1 MIPWDVLR
9 RQRAAIAKLIDEVSD
24 EVLLMWARTWTDLRN
39 QIEAEVERRGQARM
53 LTYSADYAGA
63 RLVEVAQRSSAVLA
77 DAARR
82 LIELSLADAAALIGA
97 QLPANWPL
105 NRPAKPE
112 LDAIVQR
119 ATTQITSRM
128 WALSDEA
135 TEAMRRRL
143 MQGVAA
149 GRNPRDTARLMVR
162 DVQGDFDG
170 GLARAQVIARTET
183 IDAYRAGAKAHHE
196 ANSDVLAG
204 WVWLAKLSERTCFPA
219 GTAILTGR
227 GERPIEQVA
236 VGDRVIT
243 HTGRWRPVTELV
255 QRDYSGPV
263 VTVTTSAGSV
273 TTTADHP
280 FLVEREGQLQWVE
293 AASIREGDVT
303 LRFCDRGSDCLD
315 HEVGHVAVERVV
327 GQPYDLV
334 ASGAHMGVLPGVPV
348 FRPRVPVTAVDLDN
362 QIQSR
367 Q

>member
-24 EVLLMWARTWTDLRN
+24 EVLLMWARAWTDLRA

-204 WVWLAKLSERTCFPA
+204 WVWLAKLSERTCPSCVAMHGTEHDLDEPGPLDHQQGRCSRMPLVKPELVPGTPTSKVESGAEWLQRQPEGVQRSVLGPGRFEAWKAGDYPA
-219 GTAILTGR
+219 SR
-227 GERPIEQVA
+227 WA
-236 VGDRVIT
+236 VR
-243 HTGRWRPVTELV
+243 RESEAWRPS
-255 QRDYSGPV
+255 YGP
-263 VTVTTSAGSV
+263 G
-273 TTTADHP
+273 P
-280 FLVEREGQLQWVE
+280 
-293 AASIREGDVT
+293 I
-303 LRFCDRGSDCLD
+303 
-315 HEVGHVAVERVV
+315 
-327 GQPYDLV
+327 
-334 ASGAHMGVLPGVPV
+334 
-348 FRPRVPVTAVDLDN
+348 N
-362 QIQSR
+362 
-367 Q
+367 

>member
-24 EVLLMWARTWTDLRN
+24 EVLLMWARAWTDLRA

-204 WVWLAKLSERTCFPA
+204 WMWLASLTERTCPSCVA
-219 GTAILTGR
+219 MHGSVHDLDEPGPLDHPQGR
-227 GERPIEQVA
+227 CSRMPLVK
-236 VGDRVIT
+236 
-243 HTGRWRPVTELV
+243 PELV
-255 QRDYSGPV
+255 PGAPTPTIESGPEWLARQPEGV
-263 VTVTTSAGSV
+263 QRSV
-273 TTTADHP
+273 LGPRRFEAWQDGGYP
-280 FLVEREGQLQWVE
+280 VSRWAVRRESPDWR
-293 AASIREGDVT
+293 ASY
-303 LRFCDRGSDCLD
+303 
-315 HEVGHVAVERVV
+315 A
-327 GQPYDLV
+327 
-334 ASGAHMGVLPGVPV
+334 PGPI
-348 FRPRVPVTAVDLDN
+348 N
-362 QIQSR
+362 
-367 Q
+367 

>member
-9 RQRAAIAKLIDEVSD
+9 RQRAAIAKLIDEASD
-24 EVLLMWARTWTDLRN
+24 EVLLMWARTWTDLRA

-97 QLPANWPL
+97 QLPAAWPL
-105 NRPAKPE
+105 SRPAKPE

-135 TEAMRRRL
+135 SEAMRRRL
-143 MQGVAA
+143 IQGVAA
-149 GRNPRDTARLMVR
+149 GRNPRDTARLMVA
-162 DVQGDFDG
+162 DVQDAFDG

-204 WVWLAKLSERTCFPA
+204 WVWLAKLSERTCPSCVAMHGTEHDLDEPGPLDHQQGRCSRMPLVKPELVPGTPTSKVESGAEWLQRQPEGVQRSVLGPGRFEAWKAGDYPA
-219 GTAILTGR
+219 SR
-227 GERPIEQVA
+227 WA
-236 VGDRVIT
+236 VR
-243 HTGRWRPVTELV
+243 RESAAWRPS
-255 QRDYSGPV
+255 YGPCPISG
-263 VTVTTSAGSV
+263 
-273 TTTADHP
+273 
-280 FLVEREGQLQWVE
+280 
-293 AASIREGDVT
+293 
-303 LRFCDRGSDCLD
+303 
-315 HEVGHVAVERVV
+315 
-327 GQPYDLV
+327 
-334 ASGAHMGVLPGVPV
+334 
-348 FRPRVPVTAVDLDN
+348 
-362 QIQSR
+362 
-367 Q
+367 

>member
-9 RQRAAIAKLIDEVSD
+9 RQRAAIAKLIDEASD
-24 EVLLMWARTWTDLRN
+24 EVLLMWARAWIDLRA

-128 WALSDEA
+128 WVLSDEA

-143 MQGVAA
+143 VQGVAA
-149 GRNPRDTARLMVR
+149 GRNPRDTARLIVR
-162 DVQGDFDG
+162 DVQDAFDG

-204 WVWLAKLSERTCFPA
+204 WVWLAKLSERTCPSCVAMHGTEHDLDEPGPLDHQQGRCSRMPLVKPELVPGAPTPTIESGAEWLERQPEGVRRSVLGPRRYEAWKAGGYPA
-219 GTAILTGR
+219 SR
-227 GERPIEQVA
+227 WA
-236 VGDRVIT
+236 VR
-243 HTGRWRPVTELV
+243 RESEAWRPS
-255 QRDYSGPV
+255 YGPGPISG
-263 VTVTTSAGSV
+263 
-273 TTTADHP
+273 
-280 FLVEREGQLQWVE
+280 
-293 AASIREGDVT
+293 
-303 LRFCDRGSDCLD
+303 
-315 HEVGHVAVERVV
+315 
-327 GQPYDLV
+327 
-334 ASGAHMGVLPGVPV
+334 
-348 FRPRVPVTAVDLDN
+348 
-362 QIQSR
+362 
-367 Q
+367 

>member
-9 RQRAAIAKLIDEVSD
+9 RQRAAIARLIDEASD
-24 EVLLMWARTWTDLRN
+24 EVLLMWARAWIDLRA

-128 WALSDEA
+128 WVLSDEA

-143 MQGVAA
+143 VQGVAA
-149 GRNPRDTARLMVR
+149 GRNPRDTARLIVR
-162 DVQGDFDG
+162 DVQDAFDG

-196 ANSDVLAG
+196 ANSDVLQG
-204 WVWLAKLSERTCFPA
+204 WVWLAKLSERTCPSCVA
-219 GTAILTGR
+219 MHGTEHDLDEPGPLDHPQGR
-227 GERPIEQVA
+227 CSRMPLVK
-236 VGDRVIT
+236 
-243 HTGRWRPVTELV
+243 PELV
-255 QRDYSGPV
+255 PGAPTPTIESGPEWLARQPEGV
-263 VTVTTSAGSV
+263 QRSV
-273 TTTADHP
+273 LGPRRFEAWQDGDYP
-280 FLVEREGQLQWVE
+280 VSRWAVRRESPDWR
-293 AASIREGDVT
+293 ASY
-303 LRFCDRGSDCLD
+303 
-315 HEVGHVAVERVV
+315 A
-327 GQPYDLV
+327 
-334 ASGAHMGVLPGVPV
+334 PGPI
-348 FRPRVPVTAVDLDN
+348 N
-362 QIQSR
+362 
-367 Q
+367 

>member
-9 RQRAAIAKLIDEVSD
+9 RQRAAIARLIDEASD
-24 EVLLMWARTWTDLRN
+24 EVLLMWARAWIDLRA

-82 LIELSLADAAALIGA
+82 LIELSLADAAALIGG

-128 WALSDEA
+128 WVLSDEA

-143 MQGVAA
+143 VQGVAA
-149 GRNPRDTARLMVR
+149 GRNPRDTARLIVR
-162 DVQGDFDG
+162 DVQDAFDG

-196 ANSDVLAG
+196 ANSDVLQG
-204 WVWLAKLSERTCFPA
+204 WVWLAKLSERTCPSCVVMHGTEHDLNEPGPLDHQQGRCSRMPLVKPELVPGTPTPKVESGAEWLARQPEGVQRSVLGPRRYEAWKAGDYPA
-219 GTAILTGR
+219 SR
-227 GERPIEQVA
+227 WA
-236 VGDRVIT
+236 VR
-243 HTGRWRPVTELV
+243 RESEAWRPS
-255 QRDYSGPV
+255 YGP
-263 VTVTTSAGSV
+263 G
-273 TTTADHP
+273 P
-280 FLVEREGQLQWVE
+280 
-293 AASIREGDVT
+293 I
-303 LRFCDRGSDCLD
+303 
-315 HEVGHVAVERVV
+315 
-327 GQPYDLV
+327 
-334 ASGAHMGVLPGVPV
+334 
-348 FRPRVPVTAVDLDN
+348 N
-362 QIQSR
+362 
-367 Q
+367 

>member
-9 RQRAAIAKLIDEVSD
+9 RQRAAIAKLLDEVSD
-24 EVLLMWARTWTDLRN
+24 EVLLMWARAWTDLRA

-162 DVQGDFDG
+162 DVEGDFDG
-170 GLARAQVIARTET
+170 GLARAQVISRTET
-183 IDAYRAGAKAHHE
+183 IDAYRAGARAHHE
-196 ANSDVLAG
+196 ANADVLAG
-204 WVWLAKLSERTCFPA
+204 WVWLANLSARACPSCVA
-219 GTAILTGR
+219 MHGTEHALDEPGPLDHPQGR
-227 GERPIEQVA
+227 CSRMPLVK
-236 VGDRVIT
+236 
-243 HTGRWRPVTELV
+243 PELV
-255 QRDYSGPV
+255 PGAPTPTVESGPEWLARQPEGV
-263 VTVTTSAGSV
+263 QRSV
-273 TTTADHP
+273 LGPRRFEAWQDGDYP
-280 FLVEREGQLQWVE
+280 VSRWAVRRESPDWR
-293 AASIREGDVT
+293 ASYAPGPI
-303 LRFCDRGSDCLD
+303 
-315 HEVGHVAVERVV
+315 
-327 GQPYDLV
+327 
-334 ASGAHMGVLPGVPV
+334 SG
-348 FRPRVPVTAVDLDN
+348 
-362 QIQSR
+362 
-367 Q
+367 

>member
-24 EVLLMWARTWTDLRN
+24 EVLLMWARAWTDLRA

-143 MQGVAA
+143 IQGVAA
-149 GRNPRDTARLMVR
+149 GRNPRETARLMVR
-162 DVQGDFDG
+162 DVQDDFDG

-196 ANSDVLAG
+196 ANADVLAG
-204 WVWLAKLSERTCFPA
+204 WAWLANLSARTCSSCVAMHGTEHDLDEPGPLDHPQGRCSRMPLVKPELVPNAPKPTVESGPEWLERQPEGVQRSVLGPRRYEAWKAGGYPA
-219 GTAILTGR
+219 SR
-227 GERPIEQVA
+227 WA
-236 VGDRVIT
+236 VR
-243 HTGRWRPVTELV
+243 RESEAWRPS
-255 QRDYSGPV
+255 YGP
-263 VTVTTSAGSV
+263 G
-273 TTTADHP
+273 P
-280 FLVEREGQLQWVE
+280 IG
-293 AASIREGDVT
+293 G
-303 LRFCDRGSDCLD
+303 
-315 HEVGHVAVERVV
+315 
-327 GQPYDLV
+327 
-334 ASGAHMGVLPGVPV
+334 
-348 FRPRVPVTAVDLDN
+348 
-362 QIQSR
+362 
-367 Q
+367 

>member
-9 RQRAAIAKLIDEVSD
+9 RQRAAIARLIDEASD
-24 EVLLMWARTWTDLRN
+24 EVLLMWARAWIDLRA

-128 WALSDEA
+128 WVLSDEA

-143 MQGVAA
+143 VQGVAA
-149 GRNPRDTARLMVR
+149 GRNPRDTARLIVR
-162 DVQGDFDG
+162 DVQDAFDG

-196 ANSDVLAG
+196 ANSDVLQG
-204 WVWLAKLSERTCFPA
+204 WVWLAKLSERTCPSCVAMHGTKHDNDEPGPLDHQQGRCSRMPLVKPELVPGTPTSKVESGAEWLERQPEGVQRSVLGPRRYEAWKAGGYPA
-219 GTAILTGR
+219 SR
-227 GERPIEQVA
+227 WA
-236 VGDRVIT
+236 VR
-243 HTGRWRPVTELV
+243 RESEAWRPS
-255 QRDYSGPV
+255 YGPGPISG
-263 VTVTTSAGSV
+263 
-273 TTTADHP
+273 
-280 FLVEREGQLQWVE
+280 
-293 AASIREGDVT
+293 
-303 LRFCDRGSDCLD
+303 
-315 HEVGHVAVERVV
+315 
-327 GQPYDLV
+327 
-334 ASGAHMGVLPGVPV
+334 
-348 FRPRVPVTAVDLDN
+348 
-362 QIQSR
+362 
-367 Q
+367 